1 MSDKATE
8 MFNQKTAEAYDER
21 FSKISPIRENLNF
34 LIRLV
39 LEDLP
44 AGARILCVGVGTGI
58 EIFELAN
65 AYPHWRFTGVE
76 PSAHMLD
83 VCRGKLT
90 QSGLI
95 DRCELVHGYVS
106 DLPPGGAFDAVLC
119 LLVTQFVTDGA
130 KRQEMF
136 DDLVGQLR
144 AGGYL
149 INAEISG
156 DMSSAKFRNIFEKW
170 KGMHRFAGATAQE
183 ADNMIN
189 ALKEH
194 VAVTP
199 PVVIERYLENSGLS
213 EPVQFYQSLL
223 IHAPGTRARISPGF
237 LFSAWAC

>member
-1 MSDKATE
+1 MRGKAE
-8 MFNQKTAEAYDER
+8 ELFNATVAESYDER
-21 FSKISPIRENLNF
+21 FQKISPIRENLNF

-44 AGARILCVGVGTGI
+44 EDARILCIGVGTGI
-58 EIFELAN
+58 EIVELAK
-65 AYPHWRFTGVE
+65 AYPQWRFTGVE

-83 VCRGKLT
+83 VYRSKL
-90 QSGLI
+90 SKCGLM
-95 DRCELVHGYVS
+95 DRCDLVHGYVS

-119 LLVTQFVTDGA
+119 LLVTQFVTENA

-136 DDLVGQLR
+136 DSMAEQLK

-156 DMSSAKFRNIFEKW
+156 DMSSAKFHNMFEKW
-170 KGMHRFAGATAQE
+170 KGMHRLAGATAPE

-189 ALKEH
+189 ALKEY
-194 VAVTP
+194 VAVAP
-199 PVVIERYLENSGLS
+199 PAVIERYLESSGFS

-223 IHAPGTRARISPGF
+223 IHAWYARKT
-237 LFSAWAC
+237 

>member
-1 MSDKATE
+1 MPDKATE

-21 FSKISPIRENLNF
+21 FNKISPIRDNLNL

-44 AGARILCVGVGTGI
+44 AEARILCVGVGTGI
-58 EIFELAN
+58 EIAELAK
-65 AYPHWRFTGVE
+65 AYPQWRFTGVE

-83 VCRGKLT
+83 VCRSKLT
-90 QSGLI
+90 ASGLI
-95 DRCELVHGYVS
+95 DCCELVHGYVS

-119 LLVTQFVTDGA
+119 LLVTQFVTDSA

-136 DDLVGQLR
+136 DDMAGQLKP
-144 AGGYL
+144 GGYL

-156 DMSSAKFRNIFEKW
+156 DMSSAKFRDIFDKW
-170 KGMHRFAGATAQE
+170 KGMHRLAGAKAQE

-194 VAVTP
+194 VAVVP
-199 PVVIERYLENSGLS
+199 PAVIERYLEASGFS

-223 IHAPGTRARISPGF
+223 IHAWYARKN
-237 LFSAWAC
+237 